1 MIKLSVDNSGIDK
14 LLEMSLTYRAR
25 AVIRHYYIEGKP
37 ENEISEIMGLPKV
50 IIVSDI
56 VRINKLIEDNL
67 VRKICQQCGEEYYT
81 AQPQTRICQ
90 KCKKANRQEINQAK
104 NESFKSVNA
113 ESKPKARKKK
123 AKSISQILRDMEKY
137 NKENGTE
144 LTYGKYLLL
153 VGEKE

>member
-1 MIKLSVDNSGIDK
+1 MVKLSVDNSGIEK
-14 LLEMSLTYRAR
+14 LLEMNLTYRAR
-25 AVIRHYYIEGKP
+25 AVIRHYYVEGKP

-56 VRINKLIEDNL
+56 VRIDKIIKDNL
-67 VRKICQQCGEEYYT
+67 VKKKCQQCGDEYYT

-90 KCKKANRQEINQAK
+90 ECKKANRRETNQSNNEIL
-104 NESFKSVNA
+104 KSVYTDK
-113 ESKPKARKKK
+113 KPKTHKKK
-123 AKSISQILRDMEKY
+123 VKSISQILRDMEKY

-144 LTYGKYLLL
+144 LTYGKYILL